1 VTTIVKAAGPGEF
14 LALVPTMLGFLPR
27 ESIVLV
33 PFKSNRTMGAMRV
46 DLPEPGDV
54 KKTASTVLGMVLRVG
69 GIESVAA
76 IVYTERDALYAT
88 AFLQAIHREINHS
101 GIGLVDLLYITSEG
115 WGSTADP
122 TAPRPLSELPAAEV
136 TTDVLAPTVLPEVS
150 DEHRQSTVANAHGVE
165 DIGDL
170 VTYLDSILDV
180 TPSELSPSQA
190 KIMHE
195 LLRRPALRDIALVQ
209 WCYGQDKGGEAL
221 DAQLEWEAGAEYPE
235 HLAKHLWGEGPRP
248 VPSRLEQA
256 LELTRWVTATIPDA
270 GSYATLAW
278 LSWAL
283 GRSTHAEAYAKR
295 GKEHDGEHGLCE
307 IVLSFVNA
315 GHLPGWAFERES

>member
-1 VTTIVKAAGPGEF
+1 
-14 LALVPTMLGFLPR
+14 
-27 ESIVLV
+27 
-33 PFKSNRTMGAMRV
+33 MGAMRV
-46 DLPEPGDV
+46 DLPTPGSV
-54 KKTASTVLGMVLRVG
+54 MKTASTALGMVLRVEG
-69 GIESVAA
+69 VQSVAV

-88 AFLQAIHREINHS
+88 AFLQAIQQKINHS
-101 GIGLVDLLYITSEG
+101 GIGLVDLLYVTSEG

-122 TAPRPLSELPAAEV
+122 AAPHPLSELPASEV

-150 DEHRQSTVANAHGVE
+150 DEHRKSTVDSTHGVE

-170 VTYLDSILDV
+170 ITYLESILDV

-190 KIMHE
+190 RIMHE
-195 LLRRPALRDIALVQ
+195 LLRRPALRDIALLQ
-209 WCYGQDKGGEAL
+209 WCQGRDRGGEAL
-221 DAQLEWEAGAEYPE
+221 DAQLDWEAGTEYPA
-235 HLAKHLWGEGPRP
+235 HLAMHVWGDGPRP
-248 VPSRLEQA
+248 SVSRLERA

-295 GKEHDGEHGLCE
+295 GKELDPDHGLCE

-315 GHLPGWAFERES
+315 GHLPAWAFERES